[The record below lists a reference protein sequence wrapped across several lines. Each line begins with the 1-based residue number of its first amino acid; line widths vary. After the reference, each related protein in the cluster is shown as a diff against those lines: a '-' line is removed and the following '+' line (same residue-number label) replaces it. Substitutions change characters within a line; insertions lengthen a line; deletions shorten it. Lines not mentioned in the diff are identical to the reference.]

1 MPSLWRLPL
10 SYTLDLF
17 AVKPLTIAAGSAILL
32 GRPAKPMPQA
42 LSDAIGA
49 TVRGITGIRE
59 AYLPQCFVKSVV
71 EPPAQVLVVVLDD
84 AADRQSVL
92 DAVGQGLTHVL
103 PQGQHLEVLPMS
115 SSDGL
120 LATVRGTRMHIHCTP
135 PRERKQ
141 WWRIPLLLFIL
152 WFLWRVA
159 QIMLG
164 K

>member
-1 MPSLWRLPL
+1 MQ
-10 SYTLDLF
+10 
-17 AVKPLTIAAGSAILL
+17 PLTISAGSAIVL
-32 GRPAKPMPQA
+32 GRPAKPMPQT

-49 TVRGITGIRE
+49 MVRGIKGIRE

-84 AADRQSVL
+84 GADRQSVL
-92 DAVGQGLTHVL
+92 DAVSTGLTRVL
-103 PQGQHLEVLPMS
+103 PQGQHLDVLPMT

-135 PRERKQ
+135 PAERKQ
-141 WWRIPLLLFIL
+141 WWRIPVLLFIL
-152 WFLWRVA
+152 WFLWRVG
-159 QIMLG
+159 QIFLG